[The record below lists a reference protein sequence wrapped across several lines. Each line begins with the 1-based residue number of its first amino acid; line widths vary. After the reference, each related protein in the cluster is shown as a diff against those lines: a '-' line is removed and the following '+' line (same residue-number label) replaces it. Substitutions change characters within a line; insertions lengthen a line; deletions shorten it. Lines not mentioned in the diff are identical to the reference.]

1 MCGNINIIMRA
12 KAEVPS
18 FTDVED
24 MMGHLKGARDLITPI
39 WELFVIPWLVFEI
52 EMRYEFSKFDISA
65 RGGFRHDVRPNRGP
79 HKKVAPT
86 TGPANFCN
94 IRACRK

>member
-1 MCGNINIIMRA
+1 MYGNINIILRA

-39 WELFVIPWLVFEI
+39 WELFVIP
-52 EMRYEFSKFDISA
+52 
-65 RGGFRHDVRPNRGP
+65 
-79 HKKVAPT
+79 
-86 TGPANFCN
+86 
-94 IRACRK
+94 